1 MIKKI
6 IKFIGILSSRLQAI
20 ARVISILSIIGML
33 IVIIIQIVARYVFA
47 SPPTWT
53 EEIGKLLMIWGG
65 LLGTSIA
72 FKRRADIV
80 LYNPPD
86 KRGPMD
92 ILRRTIRFLA
102 VLMFTGVILYYSPAF
117 LSRSLDVDF
126 FGIQGVSVI
135 WAASAIPCFILLIFI
150 HNLDHLFQ
158 KHKKQENG
166 RG

>member
-1 MIKKI
+1 MKKI
-6 IKFIGILSSRLQAI
+6 IEFISILSSKLEAI
-20 ARVISILSIIGML
+20 AKVISILSIIGML
-33 IVIIIQIVARYVFA
+33 IVIIIQIVARYIFA

-80 LYNPPD
+80 LYNPSD
-86 KRGPMD
+86 KKGLVD
-92 ILRRTIRFLA
+92 ILRRVIRFSA
-102 VLMFTGVILYYSPAF
+102 VLMFTGVILYHSPSF

-135 WAASAIPCFILLIFI
+135 WATSAVPCFIALIFI

-158 KHKKQENG
+158 KHKKEPKT
-166 RG
+166 

>member
-1 MIKKI
+1 MIMKKI
-6 IKFIGILSSRLQAI
+6 IKFIGMLSSKLEAI
-20 ARVISILSIIGML
+20 AKIVSILAIIGLL
-33 IVIIIQIVARYVFA
+33 IVIILQIVARYIFA

-80 LYNPPD
+80 LYNPSD
-86 KRGPMD
+86 KKGIVD
-92 ILRRTIRFLA
+92 ILRRVIRFSA

-117 LSRSLDVDF
+117 LSRSLGVDF

-135 WAASAIPCFILLIFI
+135 WAASAVPCFILLIFI
-150 HNLDHLFQ
+150 HNLDQLFQ
-158 KHKKQENG
+158 KNVKKQ
-166 RG
+166 

>member
-1 MIKKI
+1 VIMKKI
-6 IKFIGILSSRLQAI
+6 IKFIGMLSSKLEAI
-20 ARVISILSIIGML
+20 AKIVSILAIIGLL
-33 IVIIIQIVARYVFA
+33 IVIILQIVARYIFA

-80 LYNPPD
+80 LYNPSD
-86 KRGPMD
+86 KKGIVD
-92 ILRRTIRFLA
+92 ILRRVIRFSA

-117 LSRSLDVDF
+117 LSRSLGVDF

-135 WAASAIPCFILLIFI
+135 WAASAVPCFILLIFI
-150 HNLDHLFQ
+150 HNLDQLFQ
-158 KHKKQENG
+158 KNVKKQ
-166 RG
+166 